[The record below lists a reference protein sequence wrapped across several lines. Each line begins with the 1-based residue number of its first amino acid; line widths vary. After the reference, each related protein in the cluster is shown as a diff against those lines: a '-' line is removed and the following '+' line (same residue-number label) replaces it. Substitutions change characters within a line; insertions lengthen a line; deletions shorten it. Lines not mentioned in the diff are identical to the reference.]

1 MFISV
6 APVSGFAKHNHC
18 LVRSPAAPQHSLRG
32 RPELLR
38 ETPEM
43 SVHEAP
49 TAGPNARLLPPDFW
63 ARHRRGFIIATLAA
77 PIMAIL
83 GALGT
88 DDIPFLPRLFYWLLL
103 MLSGAL
109 IGFGVS
115 TGVHVW
121 GRLSARPVLEG
132 TLIAFAIAVPLTLIV
147 SAASGMFF
155 GNPIP
160 SAIELLIMFGLVFM
174 ISGMIT
180 ALNYAVNMR
189 ASTVAGDPERA
200 KPITEEVLATEPEA
214 IASRARLLDRLP
226 AQHRAGPVFA
236 LQAEDH
242 YLRVHTSAG
251 STLIL
256 MRLTD
261 AISELD
267 GADGA
272 QTHRSWWVARAAIER
287 IERGEG
293 RATLHLNGEIEAP
306 VSRTYYR
313 ILREAGWF

>member
-6 APVSGFAKHNHC
+6 APASGFAKHNHC
-18 LVRSPAAPQHSLRG
+18 LARPPAAPQHCLRG
-32 RPELLR
+32 RPALLR

-49 TAGPNARLLPPDFW
+49 AVGPNAELLPPDFW
-63 ARHRRGFIIATLAA
+63 ASHRRGFIIATLAA

-88 DDIPFLPRLFYWLLL
+88 DDIPFWPRLIYWLIL

-115 TGVHVW
+115 TGVRVW
-121 GRLSARPVLEG
+121 GRLGGRPVLEG
-132 TLIAFAIAVPLTLIV
+132 ALIAFAIALPLTLIV
-147 SAASGMFF
+147 SAASGIFF

-180 ALNYAVNMR
+180 ALNYMVNLQAAALSSDPAL
-189 ASTVAGDPERA
+189 ASPAAAAFSAPE
-200 KPITEEVLATEPEA
+200 PQAT
-214 IASRARLLDRLP
+214 ASHARLLDRLP
-226 AQHRAGPVFA
+226 PPHRAGPVFA
-236 LQAEDH
+236 LEAEDH
-242 YLRVHTSAG
+242 YLRVHTLAG

-256 MRLTD
+256 MRLSD
-261 AISELD
+261 AIAELD

-272 QTHRSWWVARAAIER
+272 QTHRSWWVARDAIER

-293 RATLHLNGEIEAP
+293 RATLYLPGDVSAP
-306 VSRTYYR
+306 VSRTHYR
-313 ILREAGWF
+313 NLREAGWF